1 MSDIVESKQNYDK
14 TAASLQNLIQKILE
28 AGEITQDDD
37 NELVDLLTEY
47 DKLYNTITSSIQE
60 QKNKTIRQ
68 EIDELKNNKIG
79 ATVDD
84 LLNILTENGRKTFI
98 YKDDDNNILIDMKAI
113 PSLVMLVNKFKMIA
127 SDGEDE
133 SSIVLTPN
141 FIELL
146 SNSDILLKAKNI
158 NLEGLVTA
166 NGNFKILEDGSI
178 EATNGK
184 FAGEINADSGKISSD
199 LEVEGLNVSGDI
211 TTNTLTVSKINC
223 SNLLTTIG
231 NNINIIIYTN

>member
-133 SSIVLTPN
+133 SSIGNRVS
-141 FIELL
+141 
-146 SNSDILLKAKNI
+146 SNKTRIK
-158 NLEGLVTA
+158 TR
-166 NGNFKILEDGSI
+166 
-178 EATNGK
+178 
-184 FAGEINADSGKISSD
+184 
-199 LEVEGLNVSGDI
+199 
-211 TTNTLTVSKINC
+211 
-223 SNLLTTIG
+223 
-231 NNINIIIYTN
+231 Y

>member
-98 YKDDDNNILIDMKAI
+98 
-113 PSLVMLVNKFKMIA
+113 
-127 SDGEDE
+127 
-133 SSIVLTPN
+133 
-141 FIELL
+141 
-146 SNSDILLKAKNI
+146 
-158 NLEGLVTA
+158 
-166 NGNFKILEDGSI
+166 
-178 EATNGK
+178 
-184 FAGEINADSGKISSD
+184 
-199 LEVEGLNVSGDI
+199 I
-211 TTNTLTVSKINC
+211 TF
-223 SNLLTTIG
+223 
-231 NNINIIIYTN
+231 

>member
-1 MSDIVESKQNYDK
+1 MAFDLGRFDVIKQNYDK

-141 FIELL
+141 FAL
-146 SNSDILLKAKNI
+146 
-158 NLEGLVTA
+158 
-166 NGNFKILEDGSI
+166 
-178 EATNGK
+178 
-184 FAGEINADSGKISSD
+184 
-199 LEVEGLNVSGDI
+199 
-211 TTNTLTVSKINC
+211 
-223 SNLLTTIG
+223 
-231 NNINIIIYTN
+231 

>member
-14 TAASLQNLIQKILE
+14 TAASLQNLIQKMLE

-133 SSIVLTPN
+133 SSIVLTPT
-141 FIELL
+141 FF
-146 SNSDILLKAKNI
+146 
-158 NLEGLVTA
+158 NLGYV
-166 NGNFKILEDGSI
+166 FFPIP
-178 EATNGK
+178 
-184 FAGEINADSGKISSD
+184 
-199 LEVEGLNVSGDI
+199 
-211 TTNTLTVSKINC
+211 
-223 SNLLTTIG
+223 
-231 NNINIIIYTN
+231 

>member
-113 PSLVMLVNKFKMIA
+113 PSLVMLVNKFKI
-127 SDGEDE
+127 
-133 SSIVLTPN
+133 
-141 FIELL
+141 
-146 SNSDILLKAKNI
+146 
-158 NLEGLVTA
+158 
-166 NGNFKILEDGSI
+166 
-178 EATNGK
+178 K
-184 FAGEINADSGKISSD
+184 F
-199 LEVEGLNVSGDI
+199 
-211 TTNTLTVSKINC
+211 C
-223 SNLLTTIG
+223 
-231 NNINIIIYTN
+231 

>member
-133 SSIVLTPN
+133 SSIVFTPA
-141 FIELL
+141 FIEL
-146 SNSDILLKAKNI
+146 
-158 NLEGLVTA
+158 
-166 NGNFKILEDGSI
+166 
-178 EATNGK
+178 
-184 FAGEINADSGKISSD
+184 
-199 LEVEGLNVSGDI
+199 
-211 TTNTLTVSKINC
+211 
-223 SNLLTTIG
+223 
-231 NNINIIIYTN
+231 